1 MSERTFVAIAHSHR
15 MGLEQASHNN
25 NASTF
30 RHYAS
35 SAIKRLEEWAPTLDE
50 LEAMV
55 CAMTPEEAKA
65 CRKRAGPT
73 PRSGRDCPRRT
84 RPQRQRGGRELGSS
98 R

>member
-50 LEAMV
+50 LEA
-55 CAMTPEEAKA
+55 TKA
-65 CRKRAGPT
+65 GLHRHGDGSDGSRFRGMSVAWGT
-73 PRSGRDCPRRT
+73 FGTGGGVTVAVGRSV
-84 RPQRQRGGRELGSS
+84 RGAI
-98 R
+98 